1 MNEIRLPVIYS
12 KGYNVLKGTAELTK
26 TCSSKTGSKGPLILM
41 TLSHP
46 IQNFGGST
54 SRGEGF
60 S

>member
-12 KGYNVLKGTAELTK
+12 KVYNVLKGTAELTK
-26 TCSSKTGSKGPLILM
+26 TYSFNAGLKRPVILM
-41 TLSHP
+41 TLLHP

-54 SRGEGF
+54 SRGEGQ